1 MTQSER
7 TRQSWKKCKLE
18 LTSIG
23 VYSENETIERLKAG
37 NFYLQLKGKAKNR
50 TLFKQDRKL
59 YSSIYKYTQ
68 ELEQVFK
75 AQKSYKSTYSF
86 YQRILF
92 LVEYKKDLQRLKC
105 SCGKKYTWNTYC
117 RHCPDYKQ
125 NQLNKPHTAETK
137 LKMRKSA
144 LEYIAQLKGQVVPR
158 YNKDSIPIIEEY
170 GKKHGYRFMH
180 AENGGEY
187 FVQEL
192 GYFLDAYDP
201 VNNIVLEIDE
211 RHHFTQSGALK
222 DRDQERQS
230 QIEKLLDCKFI
241 RIKYDRIL

>member
-1 MTQSER
+1 
-7 TRQSWKKCKLE
+7 
-18 LTSIG
+18 
-23 VYSENETIERLKAG
+23 
-37 NFYLQLKGKAKNR
+37 
-50 TLFKQDRKL
+50 
-59 YSSIYKYTQ
+59 
-68 ELEQVFK
+68 
-75 AQKSYKSTYSF
+75 
-86 YQRILF
+86 
-92 LVEYKKDLQRLKC
+92 
-105 SCGKKYTWNTYC
+105 
-117 RHCPDYKQ
+117 
-125 NQLNKPHTAETK
+125 
-137 LKMRKSA
+137 MRKSA

-158 YNKDSIPIIEEY
+158 YNKDSIRIIEEY